1 MSLSQIVYTEII
13 ILITSEEI
21 MLNLFSSISNKTKAI
36 YLIWFLANL
45 LLLLTQNSIKDIFF
59 GGNDDFFPF
68 DRRHNLSNYDTS
80 EFIAYIFFPVI
91 VYAIIKLF
99 RQK

>member
-13 ILITSEEI
+13 ILITSEEN

-45 LLLLTQNSIKDIFF
+45 LLLLTQNSIIDIFF
-59 GGNDDFFPF
+59 GGNDDFYPL
-68 DRRHNLSNYDTS
+68 DGWHLSDYDTS